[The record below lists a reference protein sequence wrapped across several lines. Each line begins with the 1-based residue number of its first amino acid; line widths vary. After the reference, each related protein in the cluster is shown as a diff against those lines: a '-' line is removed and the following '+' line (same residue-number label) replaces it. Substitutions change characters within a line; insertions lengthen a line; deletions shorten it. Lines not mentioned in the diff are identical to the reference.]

1 MLHAFNLIT
10 LNPCV
15 KGADPDK
22 CQLKKYL
29 DGDCTDCLKYG
40 EKTKKYWEEE
50 NA

>member
-10 LNPCV
+10 LNSCV
-15 KGADPDK
+15 MGADLDK

-29 DGDCTDCLKYG
+29 DGNCTDCLKDG